1 MTTISAPATHGQTVG
16 DLGLS
21 YQYLDAM
28 VRLALA
34 EKFDPVAGMLVG
46 PPVQFARSGTDTARF
61 RRVGGLGFS
70 KTFDAMPGETDGITA
85 SGWTSAYDSITLG
98 RKGLAYESSFQ
109 ADGLS
114 SDGVTLE
121 AIASGIASS
130 LSATLRADICT
141 TGATITGNVAD
152 AASTADVDD
161 FFSLIN
167 TATATE
173 GFGGTLNLILKP
185 RQVGRLRSSLRA
197 ETLSLNAPDMYQQY
211 GAIIGNA
218 GFQFSFLG
226 VNVWASKDVVSS
238 GGYDWGFA
246 FAPGAI
252 QWGVM
257 DTNAIGDISD
267 AHPVYVPE
275 YGLVITRKTTGDQ
288 ALKRISA
295 NAFYGVGKLD
305 AAVAPQFLFKND
317 DGV

>member
-1 MTTISAPATHGQTVG
+1 MTTISAPATHAQTVT

-21 YQYLDAM
+21 YNFLDAM

-34 EKFDPVAGMLVG
+34 EKFDPVASMLVG
-46 PPVQFARSGTDTARF
+46 APVQFARSGTDTTRF
-61 RRVGGLGFS
+61 RRVGGLGYS
-70 KTFDAMPGETDGITA
+70 GTFASMSGETDAITA
-85 SGWTSAYDSITLG
+85 SSWTSAYDSLTLA

-114 SDGVTLE
+114 SDGITLE
-121 AIASGIASS
+121 AIASGIANS

-152 AASTADVDD
+152 PASTADVDD
-161 FFSLIN
+161 FYSLIN

-173 GFGGTLNLILKP
+173 GFGGTLNLVLKP
-185 RQVGRLRSSLRA
+185 RQVGRLRSSLRS
-197 ETLSLNAPDMYQQY
+197 ETLTLASPEMYQQY
-211 GAIIGNA
+211 GQIIGNA

-226 VNVWASKDVVSS
+226 VNVWASKDVVST

-267 AHPVYVPE
+267 AQPLFVPE

-288 ALKRISA
+288 ALKRITA